1 MLSQLHDG
9 QERVVAYASQVLS
22 KAERQYSVTRKELLA
37 VVTFVKHFRHYLLGR
52 HFVVR
57 TDHSSLQWLYN
68 FKEPEGQTARW
79 LESLQEFDF
88 EVIHRSGRNHS
99 NADALSRCGTTGE
112 DEVKRYKV
120 NAATVSKDPLD
131 SVNMHQLQEKD
142 EAIGPVLRAMHSGT
156 RVRPADIQ
164 GRSRECYQ
172 LAEQWDQL
180 TIVDGILHRR
190 HEDANGRSHLQVV
203 VLI

>member
-1 MLSQLHDG
+1 M
-9 QERVVAYASQVLS
+9 
-22 KAERQYSVTRKELLA
+22 
-37 VVTFVKHFRHYLLGR
+37 
-52 HFVVR
+52 
-57 TDHSSLQWLYN
+57 QWLYN

-99 NADALSRCGTTGE
+99 NADALSRCDTTGE

-142 EAIGPVLRAMHSGT
+142 EAIGPVLRAILSGT
-156 RVRPADIQ
+156 RVRPAH
-164 GRSRECYQ
+164 C
-172 LAEQWDQL
+172 
-180 TIVDGILHRR
+180 
-190 HEDANGRSHLQVV
+190 
-203 VLI
+203 